1 MCTCV
6 ALEETKSREWWLE
19 EKGDQ
24 GLGRYFAI
32 HYYEET
38 AKIRETYTLNKY
50 ISYNHLFQ
58 QVPP

>member
-19 EKGDQ
+19 EEGDQ
-24 GLGRYFAI
+24 GLVASAI

-38 AKIRETYTLNKY
+38 AKISETYTPNKY
-50 ISYNHLFQ
+50 ISYSHLFQ
-58 QVPP
+58 QISP